1 MPSIELSSMGA
12 AGVSELGGSAGL
24 VEQGAPPE
32 ELQDAPGRGDVST
45 ATLEQRAL
53 RLPPDGVPQRR
64 SSSTM
69 PSTTA
74 ARQRHLLTD
83 DGILALEGSR
93 TPEVMSRAPSPAT
106 PSAASRRGILGD
118 GDDREFDEEGSVSQS
133 AGGRVE
139 GRMQSR
145 PAVLPSLVHEV
156 IFVLICGTGQLLFGW
171 LLGNV
176 VVVQR
181 LLAVDLGIHNSQK
194 PWLLGSFLLTNG
206 LSVIIS
212 GSLSDHIGSRK
223 LLLGGFAW
231 LSAWNL
237 INGFVLHN
245 KYAFFIAR
253 AMQGFSSGALTS
265 SSISLLGQTYSPG
278 RRKSRA
284 FSGMAALAPLG
295 YWLGALHGGVLAD
308 HRSWIFWSFSI
319 LAFAFLM
326 VAWWIVPASTE
337 HPSLSTYIRPGLKH
351 FDFLGAL
358 LAMIGSGCIVAGLTQ
373 GSPSN
378 WASYTY
384 VLVIAGVATL
394 GAFALAEKQAHRPL
408 LPNSLWKVPNFTAVI
423 IAYFLS
429 YGAYSA
435 WQFYAIDFWL
445 NLQRVSPLTAAL
457 YLTPNA
463 VVGLVCTFLTAS
475 LLHLVPGHWVLI
487 ASAIASGAG
496 AIFFLPQSLDSSY
509 WAFSMP
515 GVALAT
521 LCPDLSF
528 AAVAVLFT
536 TSVPKASQGAA
547 GSFLMTAQSLSSAI
561 LVSLADTIGS
571 QTTASRPEVGMVA
584 SSNSTLP
591 SQDSELDLQ
600 AHRNIWWFSLGVAL
614 LGAAI
619 TATCVRIPKTQER
632 DHAE

>member
-1 MPSIELSSMGA
+1 M
-12 AGVSELGGSAGL
+12 
-24 VEQGAPPE
+24 
-32 ELQDAPGRGDVST
+32 
-45 ATLEQRAL
+45 
-53 RLPPDGVPQRR
+53 
-64 SSSTM
+64 
-69 PSTTA
+69 
-74 ARQRHLLTD
+74 
-83 DGILALEGSR
+83 SR
-93 TPEVMSRAPSPAT
+93 TPSPAT
-106 PSAASRRGILGD
+106 PSAASRRGILGGGD
-118 GDDREFDEEGSVSQS
+118 GREFDEEGSVSQS

-145 PAVLPSLVHEV
+145 PAVLPSLAHEV

-231 LSAWNL
+231 LCAWNL
-237 INGFVLHN
+237 INGFLLHN

-253 AMQGFSSGALTS
+253 AMQE
-265 SSISLLGQTYSPG
+265 TYSPG

-319 LAFAFLM
+319 LAFAFFM

-373 GSPSN
+373 GSPSD

-384 VLVIAGVATL
+384 ILVIAGVATL

-435 WQFYAIDFWL
+435 WQFYAINFWL

-571 QTTASRPEVGMVA
+571 QTTASRPEVGMGA
-584 SSNSTLP
+584 PNNSTFLF
-591 SQDSELDLQ
+591 QDSELDLQ

-614 LGAAI
+614 FGAAI
-619 TATCVRIPKTQER
+619 TATCVRIPKTQE
-632 DHAE
+632 HAETPSSVKVAGSGSISATDLPLHLLDLTTLPPVPNVTPAANLMDASPVAHQAGPLADPP